1 MMGLEPQGQT
11 CLRHLRQRTGGTQLA
26 DVAILTNIACHC
38 LSRCKITRKTKL
50 AISDMVS
57 VKPLLRKLDPSSHL
71 IWAAG
76 GQTHVLLRE
85 QMFQ

>member
-1 MMGLEPQGQT
+1 MGLEPQGQA
-11 CLRHLRQRTGGTQLA
+11 CLSHLRQRPGGTQLA
-26 DVAILTNIACHC
+26 DVVTLTNIACHC
-38 LSRCKITRKTKL
+38 VPQCKITRKTKL

-57 VKPLLRKLDPSSHL
+57 VKPLLRTLDPSSHL
-71 IWAAG
+71 RWASG